1 QNNSEDSLI
10 NLPEIRGEYYL
21 VKQTVEA
28 MTVKEEEINESRI
41 SVKLRENKKKFDAA
55 AEALYTARQ
64 NQDETDEKLEA
75 LGLVA
80 EAARGDFQNLYE
92 EWQTW
97 QIAEV
102 KKLSQEIAIR
112 QRKSYD
118 LVQAATQRVGE
129 KMDFDI
135 VFDIM
140 GGNSSQLP
148 IILDL
153 RNGTDISKEVIAELN
168 KDAPVEEES
177 VPEVADPKN

>member
-1 QNNSEDSLI
+1 
-10 NLPEIRGEYYL
+10 
-21 VKQTVEA
+21 

-64 NQDETDEKLEA
+64 NKDETDEKLEA

-135 VFDIM
+135 M

-168 KDAPVEEES
+168 KDAPAEEES

>member
-1 QNNSEDSLI
+1 
-10 NLPEIRGEYYL
+10 
-21 VKQTVEA
+21 

-41 SVKLRENKKKFDAA
+41 SVKLRENKKKFDAP

-75 LGLVA
+75 LDLVA

-92 EWQTW
+92 EWQIW